1 MADAAGS
8 PRIDF
13 LLPDDQFRRTRS
25 PGRLRAGRLAGRGAL
40 LSLIALVGVTM
51 VIPFYWMFVTSFKND
66 PEIFTIPIKWWPSKA
81 TLKQYVA
88 VFHAAPFGR
97 YLVNSFVVSGVCVA
111 TSLFFAT
118 MTGYAF
124 AKFRVRGANLI
135 FVIILSGLMVP
146 FSVRLI
152 PLYIMMARLKLNDT
166 LLGVMGPNLL
176 SILGIFLMK
185 QYITALPDDL
195 ADFARIDGA
204 GEFRIFTRI
213 IMPLS
218 MPAMSALGIFKF
230 MFTWND
236 FIWPLVMLN
245 DVNKRTATVGLAMFS
260 GFYTTYYGQFMAASV
275 VSVIPIL
282 VVYMFFQRQII
293 QGIALTG
300 LKG

>member
-1 MADAAGS
+1 MSAASMDAAP
-8 PRIDF
+8 PRSSTRPRRARHSAGF
-13 LLPDDQFRRTRS
+13 VARRFAGQGLL
-25 PGRLRAGRLAGRGAL
+25 LALVAV
-40 LSLIALVGVTM
+40 VGVTM
-51 VIPFYWMFVTSFKND
+51 VIPFYWMFVTSIKPD
-66 PEIFTIPIKWWPSKA
+66 TEIFTMPIKWWPTRA
-81 TLKQYVA
+81 TLSQYQA
-88 VFHAAPFGR
+88 VFHAAPFAR
-97 YLVNSFVVSGVCVA
+97 YLANSFAVSAGCVA
-111 TSLFFAT
+111 VSLFFAT
-118 MTGYAF
+118 MSGYAF
-124 AKFRVRGANLI
+124 AKFRVRGGGVL

-146 FSVRLI
+146 FNVRLI
-152 PLYIMMARLKLNDT
+152 PLYIMMVKAGLNDT
-166 LLGVMGPNLL
+166 LLGVAAPNVL

-204 GEFRIFTRI
+204 SEFRIFTSI

-236 FIWPLVMLN
+236 FIWPLVMIN
-245 DVNKRTATVGLAMFS
+245 DVNKRTVTVGLAMFS

-275 VSVIPIL
+275 ISVIPIL
-282 VVYMFFQRQII
+282 VVYAFFQRQII